1 MLTDLDQFILPRKK
15 EVIMEVEPL
24 RFVQSKV
31 TEGGS
36 FCPD

>member
-1 MLTDLDQFILPRKK
+1 MRPDFSQFILPRKK
-15 EVIMEVEPL
+15 ELMLEVEPL

-31 TEGGS
+31 TEGRS

>member
-1 MLTDLDQFILPRKK
+1 MLPNLDQFILPGKK
-15 EVIMEVEPL
+15 GVMPEVEPL
-24 RFVQSKV
+24 RFVQSTV

>member
-1 MLTDLDQFILPRKK
+1 MRPGLDQFILPGKN
-15 EVIMEVEPL
+15 EGMPEVEPL
-24 RFVQSKV
+24 RFVRSKV